1 VGLEVR
7 ADPWSCLKSR
17 ASKVDLTID
26 PLEMHPARSTPAQI
40 ARAAR
45 RALLRVARRGAVEDA
60 FTLIET
66 LIASVVLVV
75 GVAAFFNSLSV
86 STHAQASS
94 RAREGAT
101 NLARE
106 ILEDAR
112 TIPYAQLAPYS
123 IEHEL
128 QQMPGLASSSPQAWT
143 VVRRGFTYA
152 VTVSECA
159 IDDPKDGYGVHDS
172 TFCPESL
179 EHAPSNP
186 PDPAPADL
194 KRITLDVKWHAQ
206 GRSPDV
212 HEVETLTA
220 AGQSI
225 GLSAS
230 NLHVVL
236 PPPGAEKPT
245 APLIRNPALTELEFS
260 VTAPIATAAM
270 DWELE
275 GVRQSP
281 QPTKTLGSNTEWTFR
296 WKIPYPAVSDGT
308 YAVTAQAIDSTGVE
322 GPPVS
327 ITVTLLR
334 GSPVA
339 PKGLV
344 GGFNIVNVAGNQTR
358 VVELQWHANSERNVV
373 GYRVYGP
380 GGLVCPRNAA
390 GEPSMTTLSLSLS
403 CIDLHAPAYNATN
416 ISYEVA
422 ALYHEAEAKEELSTN
437 IAESARAVLNV
448 PSGEPVWPSAPAPLS
463 ATKNEDG
470 SVTLTWPKV
479 EGAAFYRIYRGST
492 EYTSRYGTAPQ
503 AGIPEFVDTD
513 ATAAHEYWVT
523 AVSSNLAESSPSKP
537 VTK

>member
-1 VGLEVR
+1 
-7 ADPWSCLKSR
+7 
-17 ASKVDLTID
+17 
-26 PLEMHPARSTPAQI
+26 MHPARSTPAQI
-40 ARAAR
+40 ARATSRVLIGGAR
-45 RALLRVARRGAVEDA
+45 RLALEDA

-66 LIASVVLVV
+66 LIAAVVLVV
-75 GVAAFFNSLSV
+75 GVAAFFNSLNL
-86 STHAQASS
+86 STHAEASS

-112 TIPYAQLAPYS
+112 TIPYAQLAPSS

-128 QQMPGLASSSPQAWT
+128 QQMPGLASTSAPAWT
-143 VVRRGFTYA
+143 IVRRGFTFT
-152 VTVSECA
+152 VSVSECT

-179 EHAPSNP
+179 AHAPSNP
-186 PDPAPADL
+186 PDPQPADL
-194 KRITLDVKWHAQ
+194 KRIAVDVKWRAQ

-212 HEVETLTA
+212 HEVGTLTA
-220 AGQSI
+220 AGQTI

-230 NLHVVL
+230 NLKLIL
-236 PPPGAEKPT
+236 PAGAEKPT
-245 APLIRNPALTELEFS
+245 APLIRHSFQTELEFS
-260 VTAPIATAAM
+260 VTAPSSTAAM
-270 DWELE
+270 DWALE

-281 QPTKTLGSNTEWTFR
+281 QPVKKEGSSNEWVFT
-296 WKIPYPAVSDGT
+296 WKIPYPEVSDGA
-308 YAVTAQAIDSTGVE
+308 YLITAQAIDSTGVE

-334 GSPVA
+334 GEPSA

-344 GGFNIVNVAGNQTR
+344 GGFNTVNVGGTQTR
-358 VVELQWHANSERNVV
+358 AIELQWHANSERNVV

-380 GGLVCPRNAA
+380 SGLVCPRNGA
-390 GEPSMTTLSLSLS
+390 GEPSPTTLSLALS
-403 CIDLHAPAYNATN
+403 CIDLHPPAYNASN
-416 ISYEVA
+416 IAYKVA
-422 ALYHEAEAKEELSTN
+422 ALYRKAKTAPEPEREELSEELGEGPATT
-437 IAESARAVLNV
+437 LNV
-448 PSGEPVWPSAPAPLS
+448 SPGEPARPSEPMSLS

-492 EYTSRYGTAPQ
+492 EYTSRYATAPQ
-503 AGIPEFVDTD
+503 AEHPEFVDTD

-523 AVSSNLAESSPSKP
+523 AVSANLAESSPYQGAVK
-537 VTK
+537 K